1 LGAFFKNQK
10 NVISRCCKMLN
21 FLEKMIAPA
30 VEFARARCA
39 RALSLE

>member
-1 LGAFFKNQK
+1 
-10 NVISRCCKMLN
+10 MLN